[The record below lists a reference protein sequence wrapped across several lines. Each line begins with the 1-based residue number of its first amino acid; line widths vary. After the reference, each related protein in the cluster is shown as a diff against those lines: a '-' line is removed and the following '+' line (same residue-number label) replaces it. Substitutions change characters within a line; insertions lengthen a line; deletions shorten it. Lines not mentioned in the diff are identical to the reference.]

1 MSFNPLKE
9 KGIPVEKQVRN
20 WHQIVGKPYNK
31 TDVDCYTRTRQIL
44 MNGIEIEAW
53 GFKHQLN
60 RFVPDTKDKQLIA
73 LISRIEDSQQTTAN
87 WMGPAD
93 QSVLETTLGY
103 EQVAVDLTAWMAQN
117 EPDPYVKETFDFG
130 LLEDFEHLYR
140 YSQFAYMTE
149 GIEPNDIVQGKT
161 DVIVGRPT
169 QHHHNDNGLRIR
181 KHYDKNTAHPQTKV
195 NILTLLSGEQ
205 QTHNY
210 YAEHGFMYG
219 DHVLRETYAEIK
231 DVEEEHVT
239 MYESLIDPTE
249 SMWEKFLIHEFTEV
263 CNYYTCMEDEPD
275 DRIKKIWELFVDIEL
290 GHLQAAASLFCKY
303 EKRDPEEV
311 IGSEIVIPC
320 RFKSQKAYVQK
331 VLEKEVDKRLESQGE
346 FTTIKALPEDW
357 PSYDVQMK
365 QNEISSP
372 SENAVRLAGTYH
384 DRDIV
389 AADEQLKDKEVAIL
403 KKGLQKDG
411 VAWNTVTPEE
421 LEKMIKKHE
430 KREDEKEKLI

>member
-1 MSFNPLKE
+1 
-9 KGIPVEKQVRN
+9 
-20 WHQIVGKPYNK
+20 
-31 TDVDCYTRTRQIL
+31 
-44 MNGIEIEAW
+44 
-53 GFKHQLN
+53 
-60 RFVPDTKDKQLIA
+60 
-73 LISRIEDSQQTTAN
+73 
-87 WMGPAD
+87 
-93 QSVLETTLGY
+93 
-103 EQVAVDLTAWMAQN
+103 
-117 EPDPYVKETFDFG
+117 
-130 LLEDFEHLYR
+130 
-140 YSQFAYMTE
+140 
-149 GIEPNDIVQGKT
+149 
-161 DVIVGRPT
+161 
-169 QHHHNDNGLRIR
+169 
-181 KHYDKNTAHPQTKV
+181 
-195 NILTLLSGEQ
+195 
-205 QTHNY
+205 
-210 YAEHGFMYG
+210 MYG